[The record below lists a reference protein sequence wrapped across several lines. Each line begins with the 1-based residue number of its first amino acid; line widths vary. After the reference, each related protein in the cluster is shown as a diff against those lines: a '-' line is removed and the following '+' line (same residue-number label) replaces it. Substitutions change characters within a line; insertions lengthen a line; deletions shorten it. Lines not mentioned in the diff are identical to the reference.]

1 LKKPLYLILF
11 LILIYSCGPKQDK
24 VDRKFEIGT
33 EVILNHIEPY
43 RINGE
48 PNSFYLEEE
57 LVIDFERED
66 LSEFGISDIRGFN
79 VDSEGNIY
87 ISNFLRK
94 PEYFIYQF
102 NGHGEFVTRFAR
114 FGQGPG
120 EAQIVQS
127 ISIDNKDR
135 LFVFDNGGRKI
146 LVFKKDGGVFTEI
159 PYQWFQYDLVC
170 LFDGSYLVTKNVM
183 GERKMSLSIYNHD
196 LEKAKELEIVAF
208 PNRSTAT
215 FWAVSENFI
224 YVSDDKKGYEIRVY
238 DFKGKLI
245 RKIRK
250 EHKLV
255 KLPLDRRKSIEE
267 IYKAIEK
274 QTGGREKFDPYIHWP
289 PLSKFFIDS
298 DERLYIQ
305 TWEEGDKPDEY
316 IHDIFNRDGA
326 FIGRV
331 SLNIFYRRM
340 PFYVI
345 EKNGYIYYLREKPD
359 GFMELYKGRI
369 TALRKGTCLV
379 KPL

>member
-1 LKKPLYLILF
+1 MKKPLYLILF

-24 VDRKFEIGT
+24 VDKKYEIGT

-43 RINGE
+43 GIKGE

-66 LSEFGISDIRGFN
+66 LSEFGLSDIRGFD

-94 PEYFIYQF
+94 PEYLIYKFSDQ
-102 NGHGEFVTRFAR
+102 GEFITKFAR

-120 EAQIVQS
+120 EAQIARS
-127 ISIDNKDR
+127 ISINNEDR
-135 LFVFDNGGRKI
+135 IFTYDNGGRKI
-146 LVFKKDGGVFTEI
+146 MVFDKDGGIITEF
-159 PYQWFQYDLVC
+159 PYQWFQYGFVC
-170 LFDGSYLVTKNVM
+170 LFNGSYLVTKNVI
-183 GERKMSLSIYNHD
+183 GERTMSLSIYNHD
-196 LEKAKELEIVAF
+196 LEKVKELETVAF
-208 PNRSTAT
+208 PNRPAAT
-215 FWAVSENFI
+215 FWTVSEYFI
-224 YVSDDKKGYEIRVY
+224 YVSDDKRGYEIRVY

-250 EHKLV
+250 EHRLV
-255 KLPLDRRKSIEE
+255 KLPLDERKSIEE
-267 IYKAIEK
+267 AYKVLEK
-274 QTGGREKFDPYIHWP
+274 QIGEKFDPYIHRP
-289 PLSKFFIDS
+289 PFSKFFVDS
-298 DERLYIQ
+298 DERLYVQ

-331 SLNIFYRRM
+331 SLNIFYKKST
-340 PFYVI
+340 FYAI
-345 EKNGYIYYLREKPD
+345 EKNGYIYYLREKDD

-369 TALRKGTCLV
+369 VAIRKG
-379 KPL
+379 P